1 MEIKGGN
8 HREGVHVS
16 FPNPLRQ
23 KSLVYVA
30 SELLSKPCA
39 AAGAPRERYFVSSL
53 LQLTGLISQVRSQCL
68 NVLHTILPVL
78 AAGGFSVLSSV
89 LFALLFCARC
99 EAGIHVLSFST
110 YVYAIP
116 TSLTRT
122 VISSYTQM
130 LGFCGSHIHNS
141 FIMCL
146 CLWPCSSQG
155 VLPSLA
161 GRIPSGNQL
170 SVYSSSANGTATARK
185 SGEAAFQHSGVA
197 CFAWVDILFFNYFR
211 SHVFVLSEWIR
222 IFSRIYVQHLHFLF
236 MPVNKIRALSNKLT
250 FPMSTY
256 IFSFLMLVKK
266 AFTFRN
272 TGTRE
277 VCWCTLVIPAHGNR
291 GRRMRY

>member
-1 MEIKGGN
+1 MSKGRAYYFTRPGC
-8 HREGVHVS
+8 RWI
-16 FPNPLRQ
+16 
-23 KSLVYVA
+23 
-30 SELLSKPCA
+30 LS
-39 AAGAPRERYFVSSL
+39 
-53 LQLTGLISQVRSQCL
+53 
-68 NVLHTILPVL
+68 
-78 AAGGFSVLSSV
+78 LSSI

-110 YVYAIP
+110 CVYAIP

-141 FIMCL
+141 FIMFP

-197 CFAWVDILFFNYFR
+197 CFAWVDILFFNYFW

-222 IFSRIYVQHLHFLF
+222 IFLRIYVQHLHFLF
-236 MPVNKIRALSNKLT
+236 MPVNKIRARSNKLT
-250 FPMSTY
+250 FPMSSY